1 MANVT
6 FEDYS
11 VKVKDALDDHINI
24 ALKTAAMEIQSQA
37 QRRTPS
43 DSGQLKGSWSNYVD
57 DAETC
62 IKLYKKDAAKGEEY
76 MQNVI
81 STYYMQGKH
90 SECDKFSN
98 IVAEKIAEMSFR

>member
-1 MANVT
+1 MK
-6 FEDYS
+6 F
-11 VKVKDALDDHINI
+11 I
-24 ALKTAAMEIQSQA
+24 LKILAVMFICIGITSCESNS
-37 QRRTPS
+37 TP
-43 DSGQLKGSWSNYVD
+43 QITMNYVD

>member
-1 MANVT
+1 MKKAIKMFVVMFICLSISACEFT
-6 FEDYS
+6 S
-11 VKVKDALDDHINI
+11 
-24 ALKTAAMEIQSQA
+24 
-37 QRRTPS
+37 TP
-43 DSGQLKGSWSNYVD
+43 KITMNYID